1 MTIDPRF
8 PTGKYEAQPFSEDQ
22 KKIWLNDLKYLPEL
36 MEHAI
41 LDLDAHQLDT
51 PYREGG
57 WTVKQL
63 VHHVADSHM
72 NAYIRF
78 KLVLTED
85 NPTIK
90 TYDEKKWAELDD
102 VKTLPINVSL
112 TLLHALHRRWY
123 EALKNISETDWQ
135 RTAYHPLQEK
145 NITLWFFLGM
155 YAWHGK
161 HHVAHITELREKNK
175 W

>member
-1 MTIDPRF
+1 MTQDPRF
-8 PTGKYEAQPFSEDQ
+8 PIGKYEAKPFSEEQ
-22 KKIWLNDLKYLPEL
+22 KEIWLNDLKYLPEL
-36 MEHAI
+36 LEHA
-41 LDLDAHQLDT
+41 LLNLDAHQLDT

-63 VHHVADSHM
+63 VHHIADSHM

-90 TYDEKKWAELDD
+90 TYEEKKWAELED

-123 EALKNISETDWQ
+123 EALKNLSEADWQ
-135 RTAYHPLQEK
+135 RTAYHPEQK
-145 NITLWFFLGM
+145 KTITLWFFLGM